1 MRDVHRLVVV
11 SVVVTYNL
19 ETPLRNVSCM
29 SVSCTACERACAR
42 VCVCVPSFL
51 FLLFPLAHHIRS
63 HTYLNTLRTFF
74 VGLTFLVLTTHLQNS
89 KLIKVGINISC
100 TNYPIPINQTIKC
113 SYTPRFMTLIGPV
126 VIGVR
131 QRSTF
136 NYRANYLATGNAS
149 KATIIEKVK

>member
-1 MRDVHRLVVV
+1 M
-11 SVVVTYNL
+11 
-19 ETPLRNVSCM
+19 
-29 SVSCTACERACAR
+29 
-42 VCVCVPSFL
+42 
-51 FLLFPLAHHIRS
+51 
-63 HTYLNTLRTFF
+63 
-74 VGLTFLVLTTHLQNS
+74 
-89 KLIKVGINISC
+89 
-100 TNYPIPINQTIKC
+100 PINQTIKC